1 MLPEELSFSRR
12 TVNCPHWTFQTIR
25 VLKVCFFRALGF
37 FEEPRL
43 PISFNCLHLF
53 RTDFQIFESVTSPCK
68 NAFIVLMSPFLSYMW
83 VTPGTLLLSFLT
95 FPSPGT
101 TSTTSIPRDYAC
113 GTNNVYVLVVPVR
126 RYGAFQ
132 EVLSW
137 RVEPNYSYG
146 PLERLIACQYPITL
160 IKGWVG
166 AAALS
171 KEQGCALTLLTCL
184 FLDGNKGLLA
194 IQANSSSESG
204 WLQAR
209 QRSSLKPSSS

>member
-1 MLPEELSFSRR
+1 MKSHDFTFRLIVSICLGQIFKFLS
-12 TVNCPHWTFQTIR
+12 TLQ
-25 VLKVCFFRALGF
+25 ALQ
-37 FEEPRL
+37 ECIHCLNES
-43 PISFNCLHLF
+43 ISFIHVGDT
-53 RTDFQIFESVTSPCK
+53 RHAP
-68 NAFIVLMSPFLSYMW
+68 
-83 VTPGTLLLSFLT
+83 LSFLT

-184 FLDGNKGLLA
+184 FLDRNG
-194 IQANSSSESG
+194 
-204 WLQAR
+204 
-209 QRSSLKPSSS
+209 